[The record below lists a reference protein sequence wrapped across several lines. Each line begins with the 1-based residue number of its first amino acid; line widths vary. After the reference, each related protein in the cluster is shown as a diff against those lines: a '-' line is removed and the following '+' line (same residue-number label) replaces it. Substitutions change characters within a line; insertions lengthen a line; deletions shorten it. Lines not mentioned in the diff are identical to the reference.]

1 MKATWIFTGGPVV
14 TVDRED
20 RVAEAIAI
28 DGKRILAVGSKDQ
41 AMEYRGPSTEVVD
54 LKGRALLP
62 GLVESHCHMLS
73 FGTNELGVNLK
84 YPNVKSMGELQAA
97 LRKKAA
103 ETPPGQWIRGW
114 GYDHS
119 KLAENR
125 HPERWDLDA
134 VSTVHPILVSRTCG
148 HIVAAN
154 SLALKSAGLTD
165 ETSDPPGGKFGRRDG
180 RLTGVAFEAAQGLV
194 RGPSRYSY
202 DDLRKALKACNDYWL
217 QSGFTSS
224 ADAGSIAGRPEVLQD
239 ALAAGEVKLR
249 VYMMATVDG
258 PASLDK
264 WLTSLES
271 GFRERMESDRVKV
284 GPLKVFIDGSSSG
297 PTAATR
303 DPYTSNPADSGMLYM
318 DQERLNQLIEKGHAA
333 GCQVTCHAV
342 GDRAV
347 EMMLNALE
355 MAMANHPRPD
365 PRHRIEHC
373 GICPP
378 DLQERIRR
386 LGVIPVAQPVF
397 FHEFGDGYLRNYGPA
412 RVRHMFPARSFLEQG
427 IPVAASSDSPVTY
440 VDSNLGL
447 YSALTRKT
455 MTGQVCA
462 AEETVDIMSAIR
474 MYTYNGAYAMF
485 RENEIGSLE
494 PGKLADLAVFSG
506 DILRMSP
513 PEVRHATVD
522 MTFVDGELVYE
533 NRENQR

>member
-1 MKATWIFTGGPVV
+1 
-14 TVDRED
+14 
-20 RVAEAIAI
+20 
-28 DGKRILAVGSKDQ
+28 
-41 AMEYRGPSTEVVD
+41 ME
-54 LKGRALLP
+54 
-62 GLVESHCHMLS
+62 
-73 FGTNELGVNLK
+73 N
-84 YPNVKSMGELQAA
+84 
-97 LRKKAA
+97 
-103 ETPPGQWIRGW
+103 
-114 GYDHS
+114 
-119 KLAENR
+119 
-125 HPERWDLDA
+125 
-134 VSTVHPILVSRTCG
+134 
-148 HIVAAN
+148 
-154 SLALKSAGLTD
+154 
-165 ETSDPPGGKFGRRDG
+165 
-180 RLTGVAFEAAQGLV
+180 
-194 RGPSRYSY
+194 
-202 DDLRKALKACNDYWL
+202 
-217 QSGFTSS
+217 
-224 ADAGSIAGRPEVLQD
+224 
-239 ALAAGEVKLR
+239 
-249 VYMMATVDG
+249 
-258 PASLDK
+258 
-264 WLTSLES
+264 
-271 GFRERMESDRVKV
+271 DRVKV

-303 DPYTSNPADSGMLYM
+303 DPYSSNPADSGMLYM

-412 RVRHMFPARSFLEQG
+412 RVRHMFPARSFLAQG

-533 NRENQR
+533 NRENRR